1 MLIICD
7 RLRRFENKLA
17 VSMKQQLIV
26 TILGNNHA
34 HILSEIAI
42 AVSATSCNILD
53 SRQAVYGK
61 DFSLTMILEGS
72 QSEITKA
79 EIKIPQTCQKLDLL
93 SMMKRTKQ
101 HCKQN
106 LEHLIDVEFGGK
118 DTLGVIQKITR
129 LFAHH
134 QIAISAFRQKTYTNQ
149 DTQFDMMRCKMVAS
163 VPEGVKLAEIERQF
177 ASLLTELELSGSIE
191 EKH

>member
-1 MLIICD
+1 
-7 RLRRFENKLA
+7 
-17 VSMKQQLIV
+17 MKQQLIV
-26 TILGNNHA
+26 TILGNNHP

-42 AVSATSCNILD
+42 AVSTTSCNILD

-118 DTLGVIQKITR
+118 DTLGVIQKITS
-129 LFAHH
+129 LFAQHH
-134 QIAISAFRQKTYTNQ
+134 ISISAFRQKTYTNQ
-149 DTQFDMMRCKMVAS
+149 DTQLDMMRCKMVAS
-163 VPEGVKLAEIERQF
+163 VPDGIKLSEIEHQF
-177 ASLLTELELSGSIE
+177 VNLLSELDLSGNIV